1 MISADSFIIILKES
15 KFIAEFNQK
24 LQTLFEFNL
33 NSIENFPENFDY
45 KSLLMKKFVRPLKW
59 NEVVWNEI
67 KLVKSRWWW

>member
-67 KLVKSRWWW
+67 KLVKTRWWW

>member
-1 MISADSFIIILKES
+1 MISADSFIIFLKES

-24 LQTLFEFNL
+24 LQTLFEVNL

-45 KSLLMKKFVRPLKW
+45 KCLLMMKFVRPLKW

-67 KLVKSRWWW
+67 KLVKTRWWW